1 MNSLPSAGS
10 GFGGI
15 TQALQSGL
23 LPSLGSLGGLL
34 GSIGSIGSIGS
45 LPGGVEPPAASTGA
59 SSASAS
65 ASSTSSSTA
74 APATATATAAATIQ
88 TLQPTSFAP
97 AAGSASAAPAARVNL
112 AKLVQKRKQLA
123 SSAKSAKAPEKLAAK
138 KTVGK
143 PQRKTAK
150 AAAAATAAAAADA
163 ADDKKAAVG
172 PWTKE
177 EIEELK
183 RLVEQHGAGQWE
195 QKASAMS
202 TGRTAKA
209 VHTRW
214 LRESG
219 RIIDMPRG
227 QQNMLSHEMTSMD
240 AERQRKI
247 MEESGYLLPVLT
259 GSLGAAFGQSTV
271 PK

>member
-1 MNSLPSAGS
+1 MSETRTTEL
-10 GFGGI
+10 
-15 TQALQSGL
+15 
-23 LPSLGSLGGLL
+23 
-34 GSIGSIGSIGS
+34 
-45 LPGGVEPPAASTGA
+45 PAASTGA

-150 AAAAATAAAAADA
+150 AAAAAAAADA